1 MDEQQRIK
9 CLQRSWAASKGLKFD
24 SEGYLPDVESNLRT
38 PLSPCA
44 RADFSKGAG
53 SELAR
58 NMRALHSSS
67 ALVANYFDFWTNR
80 DKGPLLAALGVD
92 EERVE
97 SLRFERRFPTGLRG
111 TPPHADVTLAL
122 AVGRVVA
129 IESKFTEHL
138 SLSRRGRNNFAPAYF
153 PWSNR
158 LWTRAGLPKCQE
170 LAEALEAED
179 VRYHALD
186 ACQLLKHALGLATVL
201 GDRFSLY
208 YLFYDSHGDRSNQH
222 KEELRSFASHVAE
235 EIRFTP
241 VTYQQAYGRL
251 LDAKMED
258 ADYRDYRD
266 YLGFRYFPEIQKD
279 GKNVLITGL

>member
-9 CLQRSWAASKGLKFD
+9 RLQRSWAAPKGLKFD

-58 NMRALHSSS
+58 NMRALHSSP

-80 DKGPLLAALGVD
+80 AKGPLLAALGVG

-111 TPPHADVTLAL
+111 TPPHVDVTLAL
-122 AVGRVVA
+122 AVGGVVA

-138 SLSRRGRNNFAPAYF
+138 SLSSRGRNNFAPPISLGQTGSGPGPAY
-153 PWSNR
+153 PNARNCQKRWKPRTSGITH
-158 LWTRAGLPKCQE
+158 WTPAS
-170 LAEALEAED
+170 
-179 VRYHALD
+179 
-186 ACQLLKHALGLATVL
+186 
-201 GDRFSLY
+201 FS
-208 YLFYDSHGDRSNQH
+208 SM
-222 KEELRSFASHVAE
+222 
-235 EIRFTP
+235 P
-241 VTYQQAYGRL
+241 
-251 LDAKMED
+251 
-258 ADYRDYRD
+258 
-266 YLGFRYFPEIQKD
+266 
-279 GKNVLITGL
+279 